1 MLRNNMAPS
10 IGQIL
15 KTAREDAG
23 LTVADMVRTTR
34 IRTASIQAL
43 EDGDFEVLPAAVF
56 VRGFIRSYCREVD
69 LDPVEILARFD
80 ADIREQEVQEETEHE
95 ETATPS
101 LGALLTT
108 HNGLPNHQHRG
119 LRISHVL
126 LLLLAI
132 VTFIMAY
139 ATAGVSPSKT
149 SIDSAQTEQSA
160 PGSTKTYPKRR

>member
-1 MLRNNMAPS
+1 MTKS

-15 KTAREDAG
+15 KAAREEAG
-23 LTVADMVRTTR
+23 LTIADMVRTTR
-34 IRTASIQAL
+34 IRTAAIQAL
-43 EDGDFEVLPAAVF
+43 EAEDFDALPAPVF

-69 LDPVEILARFD
+69 LDALEILARFD
-80 ADIREQEVQEETEHE
+80 ADIREQEIQEEAEVE
-95 ETATPS
+95 ESSTPS
-101 LGALLTT
+101 LGTLLTT

-132 VTFIMAY
+132 VTFIIAY

-149 SIDSAQTEQSA
+149 SIDSAQTEQTA
-160 PGSTKTYPKRR
+160 PGSTKTYTKRR